1 MASRLFDGIYVRDTV
16 QLTAKLMVVGPFG
29 VGKTTLIG
37 AVSEIEPLRTE
48 EVMTQAGAAVDD
60 ISGVPGKTTTTVAMD
75 FGRVTLADDLALYL
89 FGTPGQQRFAQIWQD
104 LARGAY
110 GALVIGDSRSLDQS
124 FEALAMVESYGLPYI
139 VALNRFPDTPQYP
152 EAELREALDLDPGT
166 PLIMCDARDRESAK
180 NALIEL
186 VRYLFARHQEMS

>member
-48 EVMTQAGAAVDD
+48 ELMTQAGATVDD
-60 ISGVPGKTTTTVAMD
+60 NSGVPQKTTTTVALD

-110 GALVIGDSRSLDQS
+110 GALVLGDSRYLDQS
-124 FEALAMVESYGLPYI
+124 FEALALVESHRLPYI
-139 VALNRFPDTPQYP
+139 VALNRFPDTPAYP
-152 EAELREALDLDPGT
+152 EEELREALDLDPGT

-180 NALIEL
+180 NALVEL